1 MLIHNKEDIEFVTKF
16 PCLLGHPV
24 YFLLVLFSII
34 LDDIRSKQILSYY
47 YMLQFMLI
55 YGKKIE
61 GRLLTYNKRL
71 ISSISQKPEVFDY
84 FNTMKTTFYS

>member
-34 LDDIRSKQILSYY
+34 LDDIRSKQILNYY

-55 YGKKIE
+55 YG
-61 GRLLTYNKRL
+61 
-71 ISSISQKPEVFDY
+71 
-84 FNTMKTTFYS
+84 